1 MLLLQFKID
10 RVYALYGYRFVVMI
24 FSWAKCWKGFKDASA
39 FSNQD
44 SLSFYLFYNNLATL
58 VNEVMDASLGYEK
71 ASITSLFT
79 KDKGTTF
86 LVNSQIKIKAL
97 LLSQSNAFFVVNKIF
112 RIIAE

>member
-1 MLLLQFKID
+1 MRRQALPFYQSKNFKIM
-10 RVYALYGYRFVVMI
+10 LP
-24 FSWAKCWKGFKDASA
+24 
-39 FSNQD
+39 
-44 SLSFYLFYNNLATL
+44 
-58 VNEVMDASLGYEK
+58 
-71 ASITSLFT
+71 FT